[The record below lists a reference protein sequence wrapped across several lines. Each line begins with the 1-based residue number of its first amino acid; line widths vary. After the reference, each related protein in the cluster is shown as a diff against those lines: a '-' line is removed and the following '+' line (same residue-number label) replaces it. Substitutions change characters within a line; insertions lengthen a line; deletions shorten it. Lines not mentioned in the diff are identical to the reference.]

1 MAILWKQTIDGNH
14 YEVRTAGASVRLYRN
29 GVNHS
34 QWNPKRP
41 LAGSI
46 WDLITLPSLHRPFKS
61 LKDVLILGF
70 GAGAVGRQISELVMP
85 ERIVG
90 IELDPIHL
98 SIADGF
104 FGCSN
109 DCNLIA
115 GDAVEWVHE
124 SPEKAS
130 YDVIIDDLYAEEGD
144 IPVRCVPM
152 DVEWCEALAR
162 LLKPRGML
170 IFNIIEPDKIKHLP
184 IFKSLKL
191 KKRFTETVMYRIY
204 GYENRIIAFS
214 DTPFDLKCLD
224 AHLKRTKKK
233 YPSCRRVEERYVK
246 CRNFKP

>member
-1 MAILWKQTIDGNH
+1 MAILWQQTIDGNH

-29 GVNHS
+29 SVNHS
-34 QWNPKRP
+34 QWNPNRP

-46 WDLITLPSLHRPFKS
+46 WDLITLPVLHRPIKS

-90 IELDPIHL
+90 VELDPIHL

-104 FGCSN
+104 FGCSK
-109 DCNLIA
+109 DFNLIA
-115 GDAVEWVHE
+115 GDAVEWIHE
-124 SPEKAS
+124 SDKKDS

-152 DVEWCEALAR
+152 DIEWCESLAR
-162 LLKPRGML
+162 LLKPQGML
-170 IFNIIEPDKIKHLP
+170 IFNIIEPDEIKHFP
-184 IFKSLKL
+184 IFKSPKL
-191 KKRFTETVMYRIY
+191 KKRFTERLMYQIY

-214 DTPFDLKCLD
+214 DTPFDLNCLG
-224 AHLKRTKKK
+224 AQLKHIKRK

-246 CRNFKP
+246 SGNFKP